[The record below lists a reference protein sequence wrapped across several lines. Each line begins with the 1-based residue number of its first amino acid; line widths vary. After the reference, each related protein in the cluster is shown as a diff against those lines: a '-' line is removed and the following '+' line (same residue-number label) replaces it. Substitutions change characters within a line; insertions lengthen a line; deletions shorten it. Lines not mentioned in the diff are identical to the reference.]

1 MHAGITTMLP
11 RVAESELPPGV
22 IKSFFSPTLARSAT
36 RAIDPLQ
43 TVSYL
48 HPGRSVGPDFPF
60 VILPSGRW
68 RLLPYQQSG
77 HSRSMVANGDSSKP
91 TAIEE
96 SIPSVRRKFDASQS
110 ELNVICTQFQ
120 R

>member
-77 HSRSMVANGDSSKP
+77 HSRSMIANGDY
-91 TAIEE
+91 
-96 SIPSVRRKFDASQS
+96 PSQQQLRNLFLRFVASLMLARVNS
-110 ELNVICTQFQ
+110 T
-120 R
+120 